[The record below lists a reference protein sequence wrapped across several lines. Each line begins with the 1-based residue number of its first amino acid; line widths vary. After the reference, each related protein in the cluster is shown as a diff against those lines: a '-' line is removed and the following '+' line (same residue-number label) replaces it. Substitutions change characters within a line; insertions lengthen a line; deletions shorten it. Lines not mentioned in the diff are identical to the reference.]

1 MKELEKAL
9 VGDTP
14 TPSVLRDCEIFA
26 NLHTIP
32 LPTQLLAAVLACMP
46 AISGGLTYGFSAIL
60 IPQLQTEDA
69 DISISLEQ
77 GSWIG
82 D

>member
-1 MKELEKAL
+1 MKVLDKAL
-9 VGDTP
+9 VGATP
-14 TPSVLRDCEIFA
+14 SPSVLRDCEIFA
-26 NLHTIP
+26 NLPIL

-60 IPQLQTEDA
+60 IPQLQSEEA

>member
-1 MKELEKAL
+1 MFRQPFSIVSLS
-9 VGDTP
+9 
-14 TPSVLRDCEIFA
+14 SVIVKSLRTSI
-26 NLHTIP
+26 H

-60 IPQLQTEDA
+60 IPQLQSEDA